1 MMAKLAAN
9 QGFNKFMG
17 IAKSFMGWGAIR
29 GAGRGLGRGIRG
41 IGAGQYAEGSQ
52 QILGAGR
59 RLGGWAT
66 ASGFQGGRRAGA
78 IAARMGGAGLG
89 AGATADFLNPWGL
102 GWGD

>member
-1 MMAKLAAN
+1 MFGRLAAN
-9 QGFNKFMG
+9 KGFNSFMAT
-17 IAKSFMGWGAIR
+17 AKSFMGWGALK
-29 GAGRGLGRGIRG
+29 GAGRGVGRGIRG

-59 RLGGWAT
+59 RMRGWGT

-78 IAARMGGAGLG
+78 IATRMGGAGF
-89 AGATADFLNPWGL
+89 ATGATADFLNPWGL

>member
-17 IAKSFMGWGAIR
+17 IAKSFMGWGGIR
-29 GAGRGLGRGIRG
+29 GAGRGLGRGVRG

-66 ASGFQGGRRAGA
+66 ASGFQGGKRAGA
-78 IAARMGGAGLG
+78 IGARMGGAGFG